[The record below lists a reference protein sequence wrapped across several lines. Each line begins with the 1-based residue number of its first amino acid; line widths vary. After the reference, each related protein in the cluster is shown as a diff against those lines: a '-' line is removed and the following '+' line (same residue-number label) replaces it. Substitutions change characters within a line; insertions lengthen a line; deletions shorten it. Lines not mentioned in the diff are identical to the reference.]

1 MASVPPLLA
10 PCSPWLPGH
19 CHPRWVLLPDHGW
32 VSGPGM
38 RVHGGRGSQDASLC
52 LRGCSGVRRGPFYH
66 GGSAFSGL
74 SNDAQ
79 LGPSSTVGWHQP
91 RFSVRVWRQHC
102 SHTGA
107 ETGLAG
113 RAPARSLSQC
123 LPGEDNTGTRCKMS
137 EQISECEHQ
146 AGLGRDRNRSE
157 APRLCLALC
166 QSDSNLTCPSPMS
179 PSCVPGVPVTR
190 RLAQGCPHAR
200 AVTSRVEKLL
210 RASRK
215 PCALRCVTC
224 MWSRGGMSQPRL
236 LTLLVLLLCCQGPS
250 AQITDNV
257 VERWKEYSEECQRNM
272 SRLPAPTELVC
283 NRTFDKF
290 SCWPDTMPNSTASV
304 PCPWFLPWYQKVKH
318 RHVFKTCGPDGQWVT
333 GPRGQSLRDATQ
345 CEQDD
350 EDLKAQEKFAK
361 TYGSFKVMYTVGYSV
376 SLCALLLALALLLGF
391 SKLHCMR
398 NYIHMNLFA
407 SFILKGVSVLV
418 IDALLKTH
426 YSDKIDGYNVQV
438 WLSDEAAAGC
448 RAATVFMQYGI
459 VANYCWL
466 LVEGIY
472 LHNLLVVAV
481 FSERSYFT
489 LYLCIGWGAPM
500 LFLIPWVIVKFLY
513 ENIQCWSTNN
523 NMGFWWILR
532 FPVFLAI
539 LINFFIF
546 IRIIQILVSKL
557 RAHQMRYTD
566 YKFRLARSTLT
577 LIPLLGIHEVVFAFI
592 TDEHAQGTLRYVKL
606 FFDLFLSS
614 FQGLLVAILY
624 CFVNKE
630 VQAELLKRWQRWK
643 LGKDLAEEYKHT
655 YSHAPSA
662 RNGAGSTCEKHQLVS
677 GCTNGL
683 GRSLAPQAG
692 SQRLERSGRS
702 TAEHLAL
709 GGHHHCYEFPETT
722 AESHF

>member
-1 MASVPPLLA
+1 MA
-10 PCSPWLPGH
+10 
-19 CHPRWVLLPDHGW
+19 
-32 VSGPGM
+32 
-38 RVHGGRGSQDASLC
+38 
-52 LRGCSGVRRGPFYH
+52 
-66 GGSAFSGL
+66 
-74 SNDAQ
+74 
-79 LGPSSTVGWHQP
+79 
-91 RFSVRVWRQHC
+91 
-102 SHTGA
+102 
-107 ETGLAG
+107 
-113 RAPARSLSQC
+113 
-123 LPGEDNTGTRCKMS
+123 K
-137 EQISECEHQ
+137 
-146 AGLGRDRNRSE
+146 
-157 APRLCLALC
+157 
-166 QSDSNLTCPSPMS
+166 
-179 PSCVPGVPVTR
+179 
-190 RLAQGCPHAR
+190 
-200 AVTSRVEKLL
+200 
-210 RASRK
+210 
-215 PCALRCVTC
+215 
-224 MWSRGGMSQPRL
+224 
-236 LTLLVLLLCCQGPS
+236 
-250 AQITDNV
+250 
-257 VERWKEYSEECQRNM
+257 
-272 SRLPAPTELVC
+272 LVC

-290 SCWPDTMPNSTASV
+290 SCWPDTLPNSTASV
-304 PCPWFLPWYQKVKH
+304 PCPWFLPWYQKVRH

-345 CEQDD
+345 CELDA
-350 EDLKAQEKFAK
+350 EDLEAQEKFAK

-426 YSDKIDGYNVQV
+426 YSDKIDDYNVHI
-438 WLSDEAAAGC
+438 WLSDEVIGGAGGDGG
-448 RAATVFMQYGI
+448 VGG
-459 VANYCWL
+459 VAVL
-466 LVEGIY
+466 TLVY
-472 LHNLLVVAV
+472 RRPRLLLVVAV

-489 LYLCIGWGAPM
+489 LYLCLGWGAPM
-500 LFLIPWVIVKFLY
+500 LFLIPWVVVKFLY
-513 ENIQCWSTNN
+513 ENIQCWTTNN

-566 YKFRLARSTLT
+566 YKFRRGAPTLT

-614 FQGLLVAILY
+614 FQGMLVAILY

-662 RNGAGSTCEKHQLVS
+662 RNGAGNACEKHQLVS
-677 GCTNGL
+677 GCARGRGAGTALQSGCAGSGTN
-683 GRSLAPQAG
+683 SPQAAVEAGPSSARQRERAQGRLQQSRQQEGLRHRPTVPEPG
-692 SQRLERSGRS
+692 STPWARFGDGR
-702 TAEHLAL
+702 
-709 GGHHHCYEFPETT
+709 
-722 AESHF
+722 

>member
-1 MASVPPLLA
+1 
-10 PCSPWLPGH
+10 
-19 CHPRWVLLPDHGW
+19 
-32 VSGPGM
+32 
-38 RVHGGRGSQDASLC
+38 
-52 LRGCSGVRRGPFYH
+52 
-66 GGSAFSGL
+66 
-74 SNDAQ
+74 
-79 LGPSSTVGWHQP
+79 
-91 RFSVRVWRQHC
+91 
-102 SHTGA
+102 
-107 ETGLAG
+107 
-113 RAPARSLSQC
+113 
-123 LPGEDNTGTRCKMS
+123 
-137 EQISECEHQ
+137 
-146 AGLGRDRNRSE
+146 
-157 APRLCLALC
+157 
-166 QSDSNLTCPSPMS
+166 
-179 PSCVPGVPVTR
+179 
-190 RLAQGCPHAR
+190 
-200 AVTSRVEKLL
+200 
-210 RASRK
+210 
-215 PCALRCVTC
+215 
-224 MWSRGGMSQPRL
+224 MSQLRL
-236 LTLLVLLLCCQGPS
+236 LSLLLLLLCCQGPF
-250 AQITDNV
+250 AQITDFV
-257 VERWKEYSEECQRNM
+257 FESWKAYSEECHRNM
-272 SRLPAPTELVC
+272 SHLPAPTELVC

-290 SCWPDTMPNSTASV
+290 SCWPDTPPNSTASV

-318 RHVFKTCGPDGQWVT
+318 RHVFKTCGPDGQWLT

-345 CEQDD
+345 CELDT
-350 EDLKAQEKFAK
+350 EDLEAQVSR
-361 TYGSFKVMYTVGYSV
+361 TGGRPLQGSLPWPPR
-376 SLCALLLALALLLGF
+376 LC

-426 YSDKIDGYNVQV
+426 YSDKIDDYNVHI

-500 LFLIPWVIVKFLY
+500 LFLIPWVVVKFLY
-513 ENIQCWSTNN
+513 ENIQCWTTNN

-566 YKFRLARSTLT
+566 YKFRLAKSTLT

-614 FQGLLVAILY
+614 FQGMLVAILY

-662 RNGAGSTCEKHQLVS
+662 RNGAGSACEKHQLVS
-677 GCTNGL
+677 GCANGL
-683 GRSLAPQAG
+683 GRSPAVRPG
-692 SQRLERSGRS
+692 THYLERTGRS

-709 GGHHHCYEFPETT
+709 GDRHHCYEFPEST

>member
-1 MASVPPLLA
+1 
-10 PCSPWLPGH
+10 
-19 CHPRWVLLPDHGW
+19 
-32 VSGPGM
+32 
-38 RVHGGRGSQDASLC
+38 
-52 LRGCSGVRRGPFYH
+52 
-66 GGSAFSGL
+66 
-74 SNDAQ
+74 
-79 LGPSSTVGWHQP
+79 
-91 RFSVRVWRQHC
+91 
-102 SHTGA
+102 
-107 ETGLAG
+107 
-113 RAPARSLSQC
+113 
-123 LPGEDNTGTRCKMS
+123 MS
-137 EQISECEHQ
+137 
-146 AGLGRDRNRSE
+146 R
-157 APRLCLALC
+157 
-166 QSDSNLTCPSPMS
+166 
-179 PSCVPGVPVTR
+179 
-190 RLAQGCPHAR
+190 
-200 AVTSRVEKLL
+200 
-210 RASRK
+210 
-215 PCALRCVTC
+215 
-224 MWSRGGMSQPRL
+224 PRL
-236 LTLLVLLLCCQGPS
+236 LSLLLLLLCCQGPS
-250 AQITDNV
+250 AQITDFLF
-257 VERWKEYSEECQRNM
+257 ESWKAYSEECQRNM
-272 SRLPAPTELVC
+272 SRLPASTELVC

-290 SCWPDTMPNSTASV
+290 SCWPDTLPNSTASV

-345 CEQDD
+345 CELDA
-350 EDLKAQEKFAK
+350 EDLEAQEKFAK

-426 YSDKIDGYNVQV
+426 YSDKIDGYNVHI
-438 WLSDEAAAGC
+438 WLSDEVSQGAGGLRGQGARARTVLQPWPCLQAAAGC

-489 LYLCIGWGAPM
+489 LYLCIGWGAPV

-513 ENIQCWSTNN
+513 ENIQCWTTNN

-566 YKFRLARSTLT
+566 YKFRLAKSTLT

-614 FQGLLVAILY
+614 FQGMLVAILY

-662 RNGAGSTCEKHQLVS
+662 RNGAGSTCEKHQLVV
-677 GCTNGL
+677 GTCTNGL
-683 GRSLAPQAG
+683 GRSPAAPHP
-692 SQRLERSGRS
+692 STHYLERTGHS
-702 TAEHLAL
+702 TAEHLTL
-709 GGHHHCYEFPETT
+709 GDRHHCYEFPETT

>member
-1 MASVPPLLA
+1 
-10 PCSPWLPGH
+10 
-19 CHPRWVLLPDHGW
+19 
-32 VSGPGM
+32 
-38 RVHGGRGSQDASLC
+38 
-52 LRGCSGVRRGPFYH
+52 
-66 GGSAFSGL
+66 
-74 SNDAQ
+74 
-79 LGPSSTVGWHQP
+79 
-91 RFSVRVWRQHC
+91 
-102 SHTGA
+102 
-107 ETGLAG
+107 
-113 RAPARSLSQC
+113 
-123 LPGEDNTGTRCKMS
+123 
-137 EQISECEHQ
+137 
-146 AGLGRDRNRSE
+146 
-157 APRLCLALC
+157 
-166 QSDSNLTCPSPMS
+166 
-179 PSCVPGVPVTR
+179 
-190 RLAQGCPHAR
+190 
-200 AVTSRVEKLL
+200 
-210 RASRK
+210 
-215 PCALRCVTC
+215 
-224 MWSRGGMSQPRL
+224 MSQPRL
-236 LTLLVLLLCCQGPS
+236 LSLLLLLLCCQGPS
-250 AQITDNV
+250 AQITNFLF
-257 VERWKEYSEECQRNM
+257 ESWKAYSEECQRNM

-290 SCWPDTMPNSTASV
+290 SCWPDTVPNSTAS
-304 PCPWFLPWYQKVKH
+304 H
-318 RHVFKTCGPDGQWVT
+318 RHVFKSCGPDGQWVT
-333 GPRGQSLRDATQ
+333 GPQGQSLRDATQ
-345 CEQDD
+345 CELDA
-350 EDLKAQEKFAK
+350 EDLEAQEKFAK

-426 YSDKIDGYNVQV
+426 YGDKIDGHNVHI
-438 WLSDEAAAGC
+438 WLSDEVSRGRRGRGRGRCGSPDPCVQAAAGC

-500 LFLIPWVIVKFLY
+500 LFLIPWVVVKFLY
-513 ENIQCWSTNN
+513 ENIQCWTTNN

-566 YKFRLARSTLT
+566 YKFRWAVGTALALHAHAGMCAPRADGPSPHRLAKSTLT
-577 LIPLLGIHEVVFAFI
+577 LIPLLGIHEVVFAFV

-614 FQGLLVAILY
+614 FQGMLVAVLY

-662 RNGAGSTCEKHQLVS
+662 RNGAGSVCEKHQLVS
-677 GCTNGL
+677 GCANGL
-683 GRSLAPQAG
+683 NPAAARPGTHY
-692 SQRLERSGRS
+692 LERTGCG

-709 GGHHHCYEFPETT
+709 GDRHHCYDFPETT

>member
-1 MASVPPLLA
+1 MGPTACIPITRHLL
-10 PCSPWLPGH
+10 
-19 CHPRWVLLPDHGW
+19 
-32 VSGPGM
+32 
-38 RVHGGRGSQDASLC
+38 Q
-52 LRGCSGVRRGPFYH
+52 
-66 GGSAFSGL
+66 
-74 SNDAQ
+74 
-79 LGPSSTVGWHQP
+79 
-91 RFSVRVWRQHC
+91 
-102 SHTGA
+102 SH
-107 ETGLAG
+107 
-113 RAPARSLSQC
+113 
-123 LPGEDNTGTRCKMS
+123 
-137 EQISECEHQ
+137 
-146 AGLGRDRNRSE
+146 
-157 APRLCLALC
+157 
-166 QSDSNLTCPSPMS
+166 
-179 PSCVPGVPVTR
+179 
-190 RLAQGCPHAR
+190 
-200 AVTSRVEKLL
+200 L
-210 RASRK
+210 RARTFTVRAEELPRDSRK
-215 PCALRCVTC
+215 PDTPRCSPC
-224 MWSRGGMSQPRL
+224 GPWYSRGMSRPRL
-236 LTLLVLLLCCQGPS
+236 LSLLLLLLCCQGPS
-250 AQITDNV
+250 AQITDFLF
-257 VERWKEYSEECQRNM
+257 ESWKAYSEECHRNM
-272 SRLPAPTELVC
+272 SHLPAPTELVC

-290 SCWPDTMPNSTASV
+290 SCWPDTAPNSTASV

-333 GPRGQSLRDATQ
+333 GPRGQPAFTSSPL
-345 CEQDD
+345 
-350 EDLKAQEKFAK
+350 LQEKFAK

-376 SLCALLLALALLLGF
+376 SLCALILALALLLGF

-426 YSDKIDGYNVQV
+426 YSDKIDGYNVHI

-500 LFLIPWVIVKFLY
+500 LFLIPWVVVKFLY

-566 YKFRLARSTLT
+566 YKFRLAKSTLT

-614 FQGLLVAILY
+614 FQGMLVAILY

-630 VQAELLKRWQRWK
+630 VTQR
-643 LGKDLAEEYKHT
+643 DLPC
-655 YSHAPSA
+655 SP
-662 RNGAGSTCEKHQLVS
+662 
-677 GCTNGL
+677 
-683 GRSLAPQAG
+683 
-692 SQRLERSGRS
+692 
-702 TAEHLAL
+702 
-709 GGHHHCYEFPETT
+709 
-722 AESHF
+722 

>member
-1 MASVPPLLA
+1 ARWPHGQVVGDT
-10 PCSPWLPGH
+10 PW
-19 CHPRWVLLPDHGW
+19 CR
-32 VSGPGM
+32 
-38 RVHGGRGSQDASLC
+38 
-52 LRGCSGVRRGPFYH
+52 
-66 GGSAFSGL
+66 
-74 SNDAQ
+74 
-79 LGPSSTVGWHQP
+79 
-91 RFSVRVWRQHC
+91 
-102 SHTGA
+102 
-107 ETGLAG
+107 
-113 RAPARSLSQC
+113 
-123 LPGEDNTGTRCKMS
+123 
-137 EQISECEHQ
+137 
-146 AGLGRDRNRSE
+146 
-157 APRLCLALC
+157 
-166 QSDSNLTCPSPMS
+166 
-179 PSCVPGVPVTR
+179 
-190 RLAQGCPHAR
+190 
-200 AVTSRVEKLL
+200 
-210 RASRK
+210 
-215 PCALRCVTC
+215 
-224 MWSRGGMSQPRL
+224 
-236 LTLLVLLLCCQGPS
+236 QGPS
-250 AQITDNV
+250 AQITDIV
-257 VERWKEYSEECQRNM
+257 FESWKAYSEECHRNM

-290 SCWPDTMPNSTASV
+290 SCWPDTLPNSTASV
-304 PCPWFLPWYQKVKH
+304 PCPSFLPWYQKVKH

-345 CEQDD
+345 CELDA
-350 EDLKAQEKFAK
+350 EDLEAQVGRAGGAAAAGLLPCPALTRSFPCQEKFAK

-426 YSDKIDGYNVQV
+426 YSDKIDDYNVHI

-448 RAATVFMQYGI
+448 RTATVFMQYGI

-481 FSERSYFT
+481 FSERNYFT
-489 LYLCIGWGAPM
+489 LYLCIGWGAPV
-500 LFLIPWVIVKFLY
+500 LFLIPWVVVKFLY
-513 ENIQCWSTNN
+513 ENIQCWTTNN

-566 YKFRLARSTLT
+566 YKFRLAKSTLT

-614 FQGLLVAILY
+614 FQGMLVAILY

-662 RNGAGSTCEKHQLVS
+662 RNGAGNACEKHQLVS
-677 GCTNGL
+677 GCANGL
-683 GRSLAPQAG
+683 GHSPGAMRPG
-692 SQRLERSGRS
+692 THYLERTSRS

-709 GGHHHCYEFPETT
+709 GDRHHCYEFPETT

>member
-1 MASVPPLLA
+1 M
-10 PCSPWLPGH
+10 
-19 CHPRWVLLPDHGW
+19 
-32 VSGPGM
+32 
-38 RVHGGRGSQDASLC
+38 
-52 LRGCSGVRRGPFYH
+52 F
-66 GGSAFSGL
+66 
-74 SNDAQ
+74 
-79 LGPSSTVGWHQP
+79 QP
-91 RFSVRVWRQHC
+91 RV
-102 SHTGA
+102 
-107 ETGLAG
+107 L
-113 RAPARSLSQC
+113 SL
-123 LPGEDNTGTRCKMS
+123 
-137 EQISECEHQ
+137 
-146 AGLGRDRNRSE
+146 
-157 APRLCLALC
+157 
-166 QSDSNLTCPSPMS
+166 
-179 PSCVPGVPVTR
+179 
-190 RLAQGCPHAR
+190 
-200 AVTSRVEKLL
+200 LL
-210 RASRK
+210 
-215 PCALRCVTC
+215 
-224 MWSRGGMSQPRL
+224 
-236 LTLLVLLLCCQGPS
+236 LLLCCQGPC
-250 AQITDNV
+250 AQITDFLL
-257 VERWKEYSEECQRNM
+257 ESWKAYREECHRNM

-290 SCWPDTMPNSTASV
+290 SCWPDTLPNSTASV
-304 PCPWFLPWYQKVKH
+304 PCPWFLPWHQKVKH
-318 RHVFKTCGPDGQWVT
+318 GYVFKTCGADGQWVT

-345 CEQDD
+345 CKQDA
-350 EDLKAQEKFAK
+350 EDLAAQEKFAK

-426 YSDKIDGYNVQV
+426 YSDKIDDYNVHI
-438 WLSDEAAAGC
+438 WLSDEVSVGQLRAAVQPQSSC
-448 RAATVFMQYGI
+448 RAPV
-459 VANYCWL
+459 
-466 LVEGIY
+466 
-472 LHNLLVVAV
+472 
-481 FSERSYFT
+481 
-489 LYLCIGWGAPM
+489 

-513 ENIQCWSTNN
+513 ENIQCWTTNN

-566 YKFRLARSTLT
+566 YKFRLAKSTLT
-577 LIPLLGIHEVVFAFI
+577 LIPLLGIHEVVFAFV

-614 FQGLLVAILY
+614 FQGMLVAILY

-662 RNGAGSTCEKHQLVS
+662 RNGAGGCGEKHQLVS
-677 GCTNGL
+677 GCANGL
-683 GRSLAPQAG
+683 GRSA
-692 SQRLERSGRS
+692 ERPDGSGRGAA
-702 TAEHLAL
+702 AEHLAL
-709 GGHHHCYEFPETT
+709 GERHHCYEFPETT

>member
-1 MASVPPLLA
+1 
-10 PCSPWLPGH
+10 
-19 CHPRWVLLPDHGW
+19 
-32 VSGPGM
+32 
-38 RVHGGRGSQDASLC
+38 
-52 LRGCSGVRRGPFYH
+52 
-66 GGSAFSGL
+66 
-74 SNDAQ
+74 
-79 LGPSSTVGWHQP
+79 
-91 RFSVRVWRQHC
+91 
-102 SHTGA
+102 
-107 ETGLAG
+107 
-113 RAPARSLSQC
+113 
-123 LPGEDNTGTRCKMS
+123 
-137 EQISECEHQ
+137 
-146 AGLGRDRNRSE
+146 
-157 APRLCLALC
+157 
-166 QSDSNLTCPSPMS
+166 
-179 PSCVPGVPVTR
+179 
-190 RLAQGCPHAR
+190 
-200 AVTSRVEKLL
+200 
-210 RASRK
+210 
-215 PCALRCVTC
+215 
-224 MWSRGGMSQPRL
+224 MSQPRI
-236 LTLLVLLLCCQGPS
+236 LTVLVLLLCCQGHS
-250 AQITDNV
+250 GQITDNLY
-257 VERWKEYSEECQRNM
+257 ERWMKYSEECQRNM

-318 RHVFKTCGPDGQWVT
+318 GHVFKTCGPDGQWVT
-333 GPRGQSLRDATQ
+333 GPQGQSLRNATQ
-345 CEQDD
+345 CEQDN
-350 EDLKAQEKFAK
+350 EDLKAQ
-361 TYGSFKVMYTVGYSV
+361 VGRFGQQGCGDPCPLPRLPLL
-376 SLCALLLALALLLGF
+376 SLVPSLPGKICWGAI
-391 SKLHCMR
+391 KLHCMR

-438 WLSDEAAAGC
+438 WAHGCAALQSASSS
-448 RAATVFMQYGI
+448 V
-459 VANYCWL
+459 
-466 LVEGIY
+466 
-472 LHNLLVVAV
+472 NLLVVAV

-566 YKFRLARSTLT
+566 YKFRLAKSTLT
-577 LIPLLGIHEVVFAFI
+577 LIPLLGIHEVVFAFV

-614 FQGLLVAILY
+614 FQGMLVAILY

-677 GCTNGL
+677 GCSNGV
-683 GRSLAPQAG
+683 GRSLAPQPG
-692 SQRLERSGRS
+692 SQHPDRSGRS

-709 GGHHHCYEFPETT
+709 GGHHHCYEFPEST
-722 AESHF
+722 AESHL